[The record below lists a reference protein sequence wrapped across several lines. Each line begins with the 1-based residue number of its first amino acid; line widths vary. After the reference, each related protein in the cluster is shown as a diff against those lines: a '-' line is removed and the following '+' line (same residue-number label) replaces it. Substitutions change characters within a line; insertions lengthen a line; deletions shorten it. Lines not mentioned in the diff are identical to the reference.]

1 MVVFFV
7 VGLLLHGLNLV
18 LPALVRDS
26 RRLNVAANL
35 LNALA
40 LLCGL
45 AFSLS
50 ALLVYQR
57 AEYRFELPAAGSV
70 LIGFDGLSLF
80 FLATFQLLSLAG
92 SLYAMGYLRPYI
104 ERGMSVRAHL
114 WFLTLFIVAMQL
126 VAIVHNALAF
136 LIVWEFMA
144 IGAYFSIVFDK
155 DREEVRRGGFWYF
168 VATHASVFLL
178 YVCFLTLH
186 DLTGSWNFE
195 DFARYAAYD
204 HHPGALAVVLLTG
217 FAGFGIKAG
226 FMPFH
231 AWLPNAH
238 SAAPTH
244 VSGLLSAIN
253 IKAGIYGIA
262 RLMMILPAV
271 NAAYGWGLL
280 AVSLVSAVL
289 GVWYALAQHD
299 IKRLLAY
306 HSVENIGIIGLG
318 LSVAWLGRCYAMPE
332 LVVLGFAGALLHT
345 LNHAIFKGL
354 LFFGAGNVLMQ
365 THTGDIEKM
374 GGLARVIPLTAMM
387 FLVGAISICG
397 LPPFNGFVSD
407 FLIYKSFFR
416 AGTQMH
422 DFGPL
427 LVRDYAPL
435 VMLFAAVGLAFM
447 GGLAVACFTKLYGIV
462 FLGANRSGAAPV
474 GQSENAWSSAP
485 LLGLAG
491 LCAVIG
497 IFPQTGLR
505 LIAPALGE
513 LADGAQA
520 PADWS
525 APLGQLQI
533 VFALFL
539 ALVVAVYAVKFWLQG
554 SIGVRVRET
563 WGCGYAAVT
572 PRMQYTASGFAE
584 ELVKLGRP
592 MLSLAVHWKPLRDIV
607 PAASEFSS
615 HCHDRME
622 NGWLAFNDAL
632 GRLLGAFRWIQSGN
646 IRHYVVYL
654 FGAILFYLLCAL
666 IWK

>member
-1 MVVFFV
+1 MIVLFV
-7 VGLLLHGLNLV
+7 IGLLLHGLNLV

-26 RRLNVAANL
+26 RRLNVIANL
-35 LNALA
+35 LNAVA

-45 AFSLS
+45 TFSLS
-50 ALLVYQR
+50 ALLFYQP

-80 FLATFQLLSLAG
+80 FLFTFQLLSLAA
-92 SLYAMGYLRPYI
+92 SLYAIGYLRPYI
-104 ERGMSVRAHL
+104 ERGLSVRAHL
-114 WFLTLFIVAMQL
+114 WFFTLLIVSLQL
-126 VAIVHNALAF
+126 LVISHNTLVL

-155 DREEVRRGGFWYF
+155 DKEEVRRGGFWYF
-168 VATHASVFLL
+168 VATHAGVLLL

-186 DLTGSWNFE
+186 ELTGSWNF
-195 DFARYAAYD
+195 DDIARHTAYD
-204 HHPGALAVVLLTG
+204 PKALAVVLLTG

-253 IKAGIYGIA
+253 IKAGIYGMA
-262 RLMMILPAV
+262 RLMMILPAL

-318 LSVAWLGRCYAMPE
+318 LSVAWLGRCYALPE

-354 LFFGAGNVLMQ
+354 LFFGAGNVHRLA
-365 THTGDIEKM
+365 HTGNIEKM
-374 GGLARVIPLTAMM
+374 GGFARVIPLTAAT

-397 LPPFNGFVSD
+397 LPPFNGFVSE
-407 FLIYKSFFR
+407 FIIFKSFFR
-416 AGTQMH
+416 AGNLLH
-422 DFGPL
+422 DYG
-427 LVRDYAPL
+427 PL
-435 VMLFAAVGLAFM
+435 VMLVSAVGLAFM

-462 FLGANRSGAAPV
+462 FLGTNRSGAASHP
-474 GQSENAWSSAP
+474 QSERGWSSVA
-485 LLGLAG
+485 LLGLAS
-491 LCAVIG
+491 LCAVLG

-513 LADGAQA
+513 FGSAAQA
-520 PADWS
+520 PADWA
-525 APLGQLQI
+525 APLGQLQM
-533 VFALFL
+533 VFVLFL
-539 ALVVAVYAVKFWLQG
+539 ALVAAVYAVKFWWQRRT
-554 SIGVRVRET
+554 GVRLRET

-572 PRMQYTASGFAE
+572 PRMQYTASGFTE

-592 MLSLAVHWKPLRDIV
+592 MLDLAVHWKPIHGIA
-607 PAASEFSS
+607 PAARAFRS

-622 NGWLAFNDAL
+622 DGWLAFNRAI

-646 IRHYVVYL
+646 IRHYVLYV
-654 FGAILFYLLCAL
+654 FGAVLFYLLCAL
-666 IWK
+666 VW